1 MTEPGCLAARFE
13 HLRSYLATVAY
24 NMLGSVTEAEDA
36 VQRAWERLG
45 RSDAD
50 AIDDMRAW
58 LTTVVGRICIDMLR
72 ARQARREENAGI
84 WLPEPLVVEPVAAG
98 PEYQAEIADSVG
110 LAMLVVLESL
120 SPAERLAFVLH
131 DVFGLSFA
139 EVGLVIGRKEEAA
152 RQLASRARRR
162 VRAAPEPDRDSA
174 VQRRAVDAFM
184 AAARDG
190 DFEALLRVLA
200 PDAVLRFD
208 LGPGRQPLPTLAGAE
223 AIAGSVLHNAPRF
236 IAHARPV
243 LVNGAFGL
251 LFGTARHPISV
262 LGFTVAEGRIAELNL
277 IADPAKLRHL
287 AAHLRAAIRT
297 GTACAYQP
305 ARPVEW
311 NL

>member
-13 HLRSYLATVAY
+13 HLRPYLATVAY

-45 RSDAD
+45 RSDAG
-50 AIDDMRAW
+50 AISDMRAW

-72 ARQARREENAGI
+72 ARQTRREENAGI
-84 WLPEPLVVEPVAAG
+84 WLPEPLVVEPVTAG

-110 LAMLVVLESL
+110 LAMLVLLETL

-190 DFEALLRVLA
+190 DFDALLRVLA
-200 PDAVLRFD
+200 PEAVLRFD
-208 LGPGRQPLPTLAGAE
+208 LGPGREPLPTLAGAE
-223 AIAGSVLHNAPRF
+223 AIADSVLRNAPRF

-251 LFGTARHPISV
+251 LFGTAGRPLSV

-287 AAHLRAAIRT
+287 ASHQAGGSAA
-297 GTACAYQP
+297 
-305 ARPVEW
+305 ARPR
-311 NL
+311 